1 MQNLIPKSLN
11 KQKRALY
18 KNITWNDIIVFVV
31 YLAISIGSSMGIVVI
46 NIGFRFLIAAII
58 MLLLMITMIY
68 LKNQNCRIYTYIW
81 YIFKYKVNVKLYTKT
96 ETKYNSKNLI
106 PYSTFNEK
114 NYIVTRD
121 SKEYKYSSRKE
132 YIAIFKIK
140 GIDLTILDPE
150 DEKAKLE
157 NFHTLIKNIKTSFS
171 LAKVNQKTVYNQ
183 QLKNIDDL
191 IIKNYEQY
199 TNLEISMEMY
209 QSKLKQLE
217 NDKQNLI
224 NISNSHQNLSRDMF
238 VILYSYKENQLDE
251 ICHDFIKNAESVNL
265 FVDKLTP
272 IESIN
277 FIKNIFNPYTS
288 DINSKILKE
297 NIENINE
304 LLSFNNIKFNKNHF
318 CINEHLLC
326 SVQTVND
333 FPMKVNDYWLAY
345 LFLSVEANIMMNIS
359 QMSLYEA
366 RRLIN
371 KAIVNS
377 SVNKFSSKKYLEVQ
391 EQDLIV
397 NGFKQ
402 LADQIADGSE
412 TIKYTNLLFLNYAND
427 IKQLNK
433 LNLDLKQKLANKNI
447 IINKLHYRQF
457 EGLLSFIPR
466 TIDGLMQMFGREIPS
481 HTISNGFP
489 FILNPIND
497 PKGMM
502 LGVDSLG
509 CDVNFDLFAQN
520 DQRKNHN
527 GVVVGSSGSG
537 KSYFLKKLINWHV
550 DSSHFVYVFDP
561 EREYKEICKYYN
573 GTWIDCGSGDNGV
586 INPLQIYVFDN
597 NESNISSINN
607 HLNNLSNFFKIL
619 FNYLNEF
626 EIELLI
632 YSISELYMKM
642 GYDKVNLK
650 DLENNKFPRFIELH
664 QFMIKNKNLLCQKYS
679 QVFYNNVINCIEN
692 NLINYGKYAN
702 MYNKHSNINLKT
714 KFVVFDINS
723 LFEQNNKSLIQAQMF
738 LVLNYLKNLIN
749 RSIDN
754 EKKLIVIDEGHLLI
768 DENNPIAL
776 DFLYQIAKRIR
787 KHSGGLWFATQNIE
801 DFNANQLVAKKSMA
815 ILNNS
820 QYSLFFNLSP
830 SNINSLKHLYSSC
843 GNGLSEAEQLYI
855 AKARRGQCLFVVSN
869 FDRHQVEI
877 KVNNFEINAFENKQ

>member
-31 YLAISIGSSMGIVVI
+31 YLAISLCSSMGIVVI
-46 NIGFRFLIAAII
+46 NIGFRFLIAAVI

-96 ETKYNSKNLI
+96 EQKYNSKNLI
-106 PYSTFNEK
+106 PYTTFSDQ

-121 SKEYKYSSRKE
+121 SNEYKYASRKE
-132 YIAIFKIK
+132 NIAIFKIK

-150 DEKAKLE
+150 EEKAKLA
-157 NFHTLIKNIKTSFS
+157 NFHTLIRNIKSNFS
-171 LAKVNQKTVYNQ
+171 IAKINQKTVYDQ
-183 QLKNIDDL
+183 QLKHIDDL
-191 IIKNYEQY
+191 IIKNYDQY
-199 TNLEISMEMY
+199 TNLEIKSEMY
-209 QSKLKQLE
+209 QARLKQLE
-217 NDKQNLI
+217 KDKQYLLELSESKN
-224 NISNSHQNLSRDMF
+224 NLSNDMF
-238 VILYSYKENQLDE
+238 IILYAYNSDQLDE
-251 ICHDFIKNAESVNL
+251 TIRDFNKNVQSVNL
-265 FVDKLTP
+265 WAEQLSP
-272 IESIN
+272 IESVN
-277 FIKNIFNPYTS
+277 FIKNIFNPFAKDVS
-288 DINSKILKE
+288 ENVLKE
-297 NIENINE
+297 NITNIND

-318 CINEHLLC
+318 VINEDLLC
-326 SVQTVND
+326 SIQTVND
-333 FPMKVNDYWLAY
+333 YPMKINDYWLSY
-345 LFLSVEANIMMNIS
+345 LFLSVDSNIMMNFS
-359 QMSLYEA
+359 QMSPYEA

-371 KAIVNS
+371 KAIVNT

-391 EQDLIV
+391 EQDIIV

-427 IKQLNK
+427 YKQLMKANQE
-433 LNLDLKQKLANKNI
+433 LKQKLANKNI

-466 TIDGLMQMFGREIPS
+466 TIDKLMEMFGREIPS
-481 HTISNGFP
+481 QTIANGFP

-497 PKGMM
+497 PKGQM
-502 LGVDSLG
+502 LGVDSLN
-509 CDVNFDLFAQN
+509 CNVNFDLFTLN

-527 GVVVGSSGSG
+527 GVVIGNSGSG

-561 EREYKEICKYYN
+561 EREYQSICHYY
-573 GTWIDCGSGDNGV
+573 GGDWIDCGSGDNGI

-597 NESNISSINN
+597 NESNVSSINN
-607 HLNNLSNFFKIL
+607 HLNNLTNFFKIL
-619 FNYLNEF
+619 FNHLNDF
-626 EIELLI
+626 EIELLV
-632 YSISELYMKM
+632 YATSEFYQKLGFNKI
-642 GYDKVNLK
+642 DIKKLDNS
-650 DLENNKFPRFIELH
+650 KFPIFNDLYN
-664 QFMIKNKNLLCQKYS
+664 FMNKNKNIFSQKYS
-679 QVFYNNVINCIEN
+679 TIIFNNVLNCIEN

-702 MYNKHSNINLKT
+702 LYNKHSSINLKS
-714 KFVVFDINS
+714 KFVIFDTNS

-738 LVLNYLKNLIN
+738 LTLNYLKNLIN
-749 RSIDN
+749 RSTDN

-776 DFLYQIAKRIR
+776 DFLYQIVKRIR
-787 KHSGGLWFATQNIE
+787 KHNGGLWFATQNIE
-801 DFNANQLVAKKSMA
+801 DFNANPLVAKKSMA

-820 QYSLFFNLSP
+820 QYSIFFNLSP
-830 SNINSLKHLYSSC
+830 NNINNLKTLYASC

-877 KVNNFEINAFENKQ
+877 KINEYEIKAFNNEN